1 MSSGPSSG
9 PFTFPASRPSQNA
22 FNFNASNKELEIKR
36 KTDEIIQAK
45 DEMIAFLLPP
55 KSAKNDY
62 LEQKPAKYVF
72 QCLDGDIQIPEYGIL
87 RTEFY
92 YQVRVIYIIYK
103 TSFICNIR
111 CLASEGTRSSREWQR
126 LQLQAVFKI
135 KR

>member
-36 KTDEIIQAK
+36 KNDEIIQAK

-92 YQVRVIYIIYK
+92 YQVRMI
-103 TSFICNIR
+103 SNI
-111 CLASEGTRSSREWQR
+111 LNT
-126 LQLQAVFKI
+126 L
-135 KR
+135 

>member
-1 MSSGPSSG
+1 MSS
-9 PFTFPASRPSQNA
+9 PFTFPASKPSQNA

-92 YQVRVIYIIYK
+92 YQVRVFY
-103 TSFICNIR
+103 NIQIG
-111 CLASEGTRSSREWQR
+111 AKES
-126 LQLQAVFKI
+126 VHFKPGQML
-135 KR
+135 